1 MTTLADSRD
10 NPLSRSNL
18 LSSLR
23 PLAWGLVLFALAI
36 VLARTYA
43 TPIVE
48 ALSGHGVLGAVLFVA
63 STALAVVL
71 PLFSNLALAPFAVL
85 LWGPWSTAALLLLGW
100 VAGAAL
106 AFGLGR
112 HLRAPLLRLFPG
124 VARYA
129 QIDRLLH
136 PRHPLL
142 SLIAL
147 RMTFPVDILS
157 CVLGLFSRKTTA
169 LANALSTAIGGAP
182 FALLFAYFPALPWAW
197 QAALFA
203 ACALAFAAYA
213 FLVMRRRPRA

>member
-1 MTTLADSRD
+1 MPTLADSHETPLKPRD
-10 NPLSRSNL
+10 L
-18 LSSLR
+18 LPSLR
-23 PLAWGLVLFALAI
+23 PLAWGLLLFALAL

-43 TPIVE
+43 APIGEV
-48 ALSGHGVLGAVLFVA
+48 LSGHGVLGAVLFVL

-100 VAGAAL
+100 VLGAAL

-112 HLRAPLLRLFPG
+112 YLRAPLLRMFPG
-124 VARYA
+124 VTRYA

-157 CVLGLFSRKTTA
+157 IVLGLFSLKTTA
-169 LANALSTAIGGAP
+169 FANALSTAIGGAP
-182 FALLFAYFPALPWAW
+182 FALLFAYFPALPLAW
-197 QAALFA
+197 QVALFVV
-203 ACALAFAAYA
+203 CALAFVAYA
-213 FLVMRRRPRA
+213 FLAMRPRPLA

>member
-1 MTTLADSRD
+1 MTTLADSPD

-18 LSSLR
+18 LPTLR
-23 PLAWGLVLFALAI
+23 PLAWGLLLFALAI
-36 VLARTYA
+36 ALARAYA
-43 TPIVE
+43 TPIVQ
-48 ALSGHGVLGAVLFVA
+48 ALSGHGLLGAVLFVA

-106 AFGLGR
+106 AFALGR
-112 HLRAPLLRLFPG
+112 TLRAPLLRLFPG
-124 VARYA
+124 ATRYA

-136 PRHPLL
+136 PSHPLL

-157 CVLGLFSRKTTA
+157 CVLGLFSTKTTA
-169 LANALSTAIGGAP
+169 WANALSTGIGGAP
-182 FALLFAYFPALPWAW
+182 FALLFAFFPALPWAW
-197 QAALFA
+197 QAALFSV
-203 ACALAFAAYA
+203 CALAFAAYA
-213 FLVMRRRPRA
+213 FLAMRRPPA

>member
-1 MTTLADSRD
+1 VTTLSESLDGALTRRD
-10 NPLSRSNL
+10 L
-18 LSSLR
+18 LPSLR
-23 PLAWGLVLFALAI
+23 PLAWGLLLFALAI

-48 ALSGHGVLGAVLFVA
+48 ALAGHGILGAVLFVA

-71 PLFSNLALAPFAVL
+71 PLFSNLALVPIAAL
-85 LWGPWSTAALLLLGW
+85 LWGPWVTAALLLVGW

-112 HLRAPLLRLFPG
+112 YFRAPLLRLFPG
-124 VARYA
+124 AARYA

-136 PRHPLL
+136 PGHTLL

-157 CVLGLFSRKTTA
+157 CVLGLFSLRTTA
-169 LANALSTAIGGAP
+169 LTNALSTLAGGAP
-182 FALLFAYFPALPWAW
+182 FALLFAFLPALPWAW
-197 QAALFA
+197 QVALFA
-203 ACALAFAAYA
+203 VCGLAFVAYA
-213 FLVMRRRPRA
+213 FLALRRAPPA